1 MIIPDKD
8 YERMIVS
15 NKRQRGSFLLVTPML
30 AECHLFCESE
40 RHRAGARFVK
50 LPHGKAS
57 LNPQE
62 QKARVTML
70 FDLRETDL
78 SASKQVKV
86 EADVASKFLED
97 NGAK

>member
-15 NKRQRGSFLLVTPML
+15 NKRLRGSFLLVTPMM

-40 RHRAGARFVK
+40 RNRAGARFIK

-57 LNPQE
+57 LNPLE
-62 QKARVTML
+62 QKARVTMF
-70 FDLRETDL
+70 FDLMEAGL
-78 SASKQVKV
+78 SLSKQVKE
-86 EADVASKFLED
+86 EADVASRFLED